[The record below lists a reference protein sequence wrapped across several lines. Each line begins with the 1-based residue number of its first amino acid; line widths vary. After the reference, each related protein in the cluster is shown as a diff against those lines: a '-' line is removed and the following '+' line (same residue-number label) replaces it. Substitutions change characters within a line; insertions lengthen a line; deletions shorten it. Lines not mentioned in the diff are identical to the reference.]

1 MTNSAP
7 PDRHIARSIVAGMW
21 LTILAASTAA
31 LTAINGGVF
40 FAFSTFVTPGAR
52 RLPAVEAVHAFQAMN
67 QTVPRS
73 LYLPVFLLS
82 GLGGAA
88 TAVVALI
95 AGGSWWLVAGG
106 AVAFVALVVSM
117 VVNIPRNTTLDAV
130 KDADAE
136 AGWRDYVGV
145 WVVANHV
152 RALLC
157 FVAVALLVAG
167 LAGA

>member
-1 MTNSAP
+1 
-7 PDRHIARSIVAGMW
+7 MW
-21 LTILAASTAA
+21 LTILAVSTAA
-31 LTAINGGVF
+31 LTAINGGAF

-67 QTVPRS
+67 RVVPQS

-88 TAVVALI
+88 TAIVALV

-106 AVAFVALVVSM
+106 AAAFIALVVSM
-117 VVNIPRNTTLDAV
+117 AVNIPRNNILDTV

-136 AGWRDYVGV
+136 AGWREYVGV
-145 WVVANHV
+145 WAAANHV
-152 RALLC
+152 RTLFC
-157 FVAVALLVAG
+157 FVAVALLVLG
-167 LAGA
+167 LAGY

>member
-1 MTNSAP
+1 
-7 PDRHIARSIVAGMW
+7 MW
-21 LTILAASTAA
+21 LTILAATTAA

-67 QTVPRS
+67 RVVPRS

-88 TAVVALI
+88 TAIVALI
-95 AGGSWWLVAGG
+95 AGASGWLVAGG

-117 VVNIPRNTTLDAV
+117 AVNIPRNNILDTV
-130 KDADAE
+130 NDADAE

-145 WVVANHV
+145 WAAANHV
-152 RALLC
+152 RTLLC
-157 FVAVALLVAG
+157 FAAVALLVVG
-167 LAGA
+167 LCGGSVTA

>member
-1 MTNSAP
+1 
-7 PDRHIARSIVAGMW
+7 MW
-21 LTILAASTAA
+21 LTILAATTAA

-67 QTVPRS
+67 RVVPRS

-88 TAVVALI
+88 TAIVALI

-117 VVNIPRNTTLDAV
+117 AVNIPRNNILDTV
-130 KDADAE
+130 NDADAE

-145 WVVANHV
+145 WAAANHV
-152 RALLC
+152 RTLLC
-157 FVAVALLVAG
+157 FAAVALLVVG
-167 LAGA
+167 LCGGSVTA